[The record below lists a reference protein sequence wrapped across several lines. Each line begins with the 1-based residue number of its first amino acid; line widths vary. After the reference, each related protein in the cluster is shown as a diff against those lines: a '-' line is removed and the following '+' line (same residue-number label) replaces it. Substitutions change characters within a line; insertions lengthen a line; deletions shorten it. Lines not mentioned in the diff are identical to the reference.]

1 MKEKNENIVELI
13 DENNEKK
20 EFEYIDVVKYNG
32 CEYVVLAPCDEM
44 EDDIDDIDDID
55 ESDESDEED
64 LDEVDVI
71 IMKIVKDENGED
83 ILETVEDEEELDN
96 VFAEFSESWVA
107 EDEE

>member
-1 MKEKNENIVELI
+1 MEEKNENIVELI

-20 EFEYIDVVKYNG
+20 EFEYIEVVKYNG

-44 EDDIDDIDDID
+44 EDDI
-55 ESDESDEED
+55 DESDEED

-83 ILETVEDEEELDN
+83 VLETVEDEEELDN

>member
-1 MKEKNENIVELI
+1 MDENNDNIVELI

-32 CEYVVLAPCDEM
+32 CEYVVLAPYDET
-44 EDDIDDIDDID
+44 EDDID
-55 ESDESDEED
+55 ENDEED

-96 VFAEFSESWVA
+96 VFAEFSENWMS
-107 EDEE
+107 EEEE

>member
-1 MKEKNENIVELI
+1 MEEKNENIVELI

-20 EFEYIDVVKYNG
+20 EFEYIEVVKYNG

-44 EDDIDDIDDID
+44 EDDID
-55 ESDESDEED
+55 ESDESDVED

-83 ILETVEDEEELDN
+83 VLETVEDEEELDN

-107 EDEE
+107 EDEDEDEE

>member
-1 MKEKNENIVELI
+1 MEEKNENIVELI

-44 EDDIDDIDDID
+44 EDDI
-55 ESDESDEED
+55 DESDEED

-96 VFAEFSESWVA
+96 VFAEFSESWIA
-107 EDEE
+107 EDEDEE

>member
-1 MKEKNENIVELI
+1 MEEKNENIVELI

-44 EDDIDDIDDID
+44 EDDID
-55 ESDESDEED
+55 ESEEED

-83 ILETVEDEEELDN
+83 VLETVEDDDELDN
-96 VFAEFSESWVA
+96 VFAEFSESWVE
-107 EDEE
+107 EDDDE